1 MKTVKH
7 SADSRGKANH
17 GWLKSAHTFSFAHY
31 YEASRERFGLLR
43 VLNDDEVSGGEGFG
57 THPHRDM
64 EIVSIPL
71 KGALL
76 HRDSM
81 GQESIIRP
89 GDVQVMTAGSGVT
102 HSEFNASQEETVK
115 FLQIWIFPKER
126 NLAPRYAE
134 KNFSEAL
141 AKGGLVTLVSPQN
154 AEALEIQ
161 QEASFH
167 RLKLQAGEGFI
178 YPVSKQGQGVYA
190 FVIEGEAEVGHEQL
204 QRRDGLGLWDTSE
217 ISINAKQNLD
227 LLLIEV
233 PMN

>member
-1 MKTVKH
+1 MKTIKH
-7 SADSRGKANH
+7 PADSRGKANH

-31 YEASRERFGLLR
+31 HDPSRERFGLLR

-71 KGALL
+71 EGALL

-81 GQESIIRP
+81 GQESVIRP

-102 HSEFNASQEETVK
+102 HSEFNASKEETVI

-126 NLAPRYAE
+126 NLVPRYSE
-134 KNFSEAL
+134 KNFSAAL
-141 AKGGLVTLVSPQN
+141 QKGGLVTLVSPHDS
-154 AEALEIQ
+154 EALQIQ

-167 RLKLQAGEGFI
+167 RLKLSAGEAFHYKI
-178 YPVSKQGQGVYA
+178 TKEGQGVYA
-190 FVIEGEAEVGHEQL
+190 FMIDGEATIDNEQMH
-204 QRRDGLGLWDTSE
+204 RRDGLGIWEASSVE
-217 ISINAKQNLD
+217 IKAQQNMD